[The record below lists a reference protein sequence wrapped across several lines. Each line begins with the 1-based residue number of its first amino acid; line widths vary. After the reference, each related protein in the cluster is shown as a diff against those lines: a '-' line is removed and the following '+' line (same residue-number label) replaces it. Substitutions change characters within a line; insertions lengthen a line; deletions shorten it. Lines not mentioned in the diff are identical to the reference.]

1 MCVLIDGSS
10 AGFWVPGTR
19 LSTEYSGKIEYH
31 PSIRLV
37 KYLASTRIIIGE
49 YSNNNRIIQAQ
60 VEFFTSQ
67 VHMPSF
73 ATTVFIFPP
82 IAEEERVCET
92 SHDILSVP

>member
-49 YSNNNRIIQAQ
+49 FSNNTRMIQTQ
-60 VEFFTSQ
+60 VEIFTSLFKRSCL
-67 VHMPSF
+67 PSWPLC
-73 ATTVFIFPP
+73 VLVCVLCGPGV
-82 IAEEERVCET
+82 IAQPHSR
-92 SHDILSVP
+92 L